1 MLRGRRSEGAGAGGQ
16 ADPGGGTWR
25 RPGKAVGWREQQRCA
40 HPQEEWTHQV
50 SPPRRRDR
58 DHRASRAAGNA
69 AAPGWRVLGLQVGT
83 SRRPLC
89 SPRPRGKGQGHC
101 IPETDVYCRGGGV
114 PHAAGKGGRG
124 RAGEDPGRARGVKG
138 WQGGRWSLPWH
149 QWLRERRPKKRLK
162 HALRGAPHHPRAN
175 T

>member
-1 MLRGRRSEGAGAGGQ
+1 M
-16 ADPGGGTWR
+16 
-25 RPGKAVGWREQQRCA
+25 GWREQQRCA

-101 IPETDVYCRGGGV
+101 IPETDVYCRGGGC
-114 PHAAGKGGRG
+114 PTQLGREAGEERVRTLGGPVGSKAGRGVGGRCLG
-124 RAGEDPGRARGVKG
+124 ISG
-138 WQGGRWSLPWH
+138 
-149 QWLRERRPKKRLK
+149 
-162 HALRGAPHHPRAN
+162 
-175 T
+175 